1 MDTEDFPFEDNL
13 FDAVIALE
21 LIEHL
26 YDPDHFLEE
35 VYRVLKPS
43 GYFILSTP
51 NLASIHNRIAL
62 LFGFQPF
69 SMNPSHRFR
78 IGHITDTFR
87 LHKYNPDVGVKREFD
102 HIRLFTYRAL
112 KDLLKRYGF
121 KVIKS
126 YGAKAETE
134 VLKTWI
140 AKILNIIE
148 NFICIFPSLSYDMIF
163 IAKK

>member
-1 MDTEDFPFEDNL
+1 VDTEDFPFEDNF

-87 LHKYNPDVGVKREFD
+87 LHKYDPDVGVKREFD

-126 YGAKAETE
+126 YGAKAETA

-140 AKILNIIE
+140 AKIFKCNRKLYMY
-148 NFICIFPSLSYDMIF
+148 FSFF
-163 IAKK
+163 VV